1 MTILAFLLQGGAAA
15 APAAG
20 GGQGGLMMNLI
31 MIGLIIFVF
40 YFFMMR
46 PQMKKQKEQRQFVE
60 ELDKGSKVVT
70 IGGIVG
76 KIVDVTEKTFWVEC
90 KSGAKVEVLRTA
102 ISLENSRLLNQA
114 EKDAAKTSKKEE
126 ETVS

>member
-1 MTILAFLLQGGAAA
+1 MTILAFLLQ

-20 GGQGGLMMNLI
+20 AQSGGQGGLMMNLI

-90 KSGAKVEVLRTA
+90 KSGARVEVLRTA

-114 EKDAAKTSKKEE
+114 EKDAAKSSKKEE

>member
-1 MTILAFLLQGGAAA
+1 MTILSFIFQAA

-20 GGQGGLMMNLI
+20 TSAGGGGLMMNLI

-46 PQMKKQKEQRQFVE
+46 PQMKKQKEQRTFVE
-60 ELDKGSKVVT
+60 ELSKGSKVVT

-90 KSGAKVEVLRTA
+90 KTGAKVEVLRTA
-102 ISLENSRLLNQA
+102 ISLENSRLLNLQ
-114 EKDAAKTSKKEE
+114 EKEADSKAKKEVE
-126 ETVS
+126 EKVS